1 MGLWSLR
8 ISLDEDYNPGGGI
21 NYFRDGAEINAEHP
35 IARPFT
41 FAVTTGVI
49 IMTATCH
56 YLLMSISFPK
66 GLFCKRISL
75 LAFAIALVAT
85 ACTSPSGFNPQSP
98 SPVKASPRPTA
109 LSPDQLK
116 EQTKAQTNTASE
128 SKSSPDSSVQTTA
141 NVSFEQAVMKAANA
155 TELADVAQTADDWQ
169 QVAQHWQSAIILL
182 QTIPAMDEKFA
193 IAQQRLPDYQKQQ
206 RVAQQQATQL
216 AEKQANQH
224 KKRAKQG
231 EQLFQDIKGS
241 YQLTNV
247 LQGTPTLQVV
257 VLNEQWRSLSKLEQM
272 DVAEYAKSL
281 VQSARSAPDQYVDVS
296 ASNPIYDRF
305 VSKAAS
311 LCDDCWQI
319 VVTDQSSISS
329 FSDLKTVVQG
339 DELWEKDDPCCRGKK
354 VSEFVK

>member
-1 MGLWSLR
+1 MPVNR
-8 ISLDEDYNPGGGI
+8 Y
-21 NYFRDGAEINAEHP
+21 
-35 IARPFT
+35 
-41 FAVTTGVI
+41 
-49 IMTATCH
+49 

-66 GLFCKRISL
+66 SLFCKRISL
-75 LAFAIALVAT
+75 LAFAIALVAA
-85 ACTSPSGFNPQSP
+85 ACASPSGFNPPSP

-109 LSPDQLK
+109 SSPNQLK
-116 EQTKAQTNTASE
+116 EQTKAQTDLASE
-128 SKSSPDSSVQTTA
+128 SEANHDSSTQATA

-182 QTIPAMDEKFA
+182 QTIPATDEKFA

-206 RVAQQQATQL
+206 RVAQQQANQL
-216 AEKQANQH
+216 SEKQATQH
-224 KKRAKQG
+224 KQRAKQG
-231 EQLFQDIKGS
+231 EQLFQEVKGS

-257 VLNEQWRSLSKLEQM
+257 VLDEQWRSLSKLEQM
-272 DVAEYAKSL
+272 DLAEYAKSL

-319 VVTDQSSISS
+319 AVTEQSSISS
-329 FSDLKTVVQG
+329 FSNLKTIVQG
-339 DELWEKDDPCCRGKK
+339 DELWEKADPCCRGKK
-354 VSEFVK
+354 VSEFGK